1 MSIGR
6 DHMARWGNADFD
18 ALKKMVERVEKLGP
32 EMDQVFRE
40 VAEEVSA
47 VLLKKVRKRTPVGV
61 RPDDLPEDA
70 QQYWSGYTGGNLR
83 KAWTVE
89 PVKKIGSS
97 YFVTIINNA
106 EYASYVEYGH
116 RQRPGRFV
124 PALGKRLKVSF
135 VPGKYMLHL
144 SVKEVEKAV
153 PKALE
158 KAVNK
163 KLREVF
169 GND

>member
-1 MSIGR
+1 M
-6 DHMARWGNADFD
+6 DFGE
-18 ALKKMVERVEKLGP
+18 LEKLVRKAERLNS
-32 EMDQVFRE
+32 EMDQVFRD
-40 VAEEVSA
+40 VAAEVSA
-47 VLLKKVRKRTPVGV
+47 VLLRKVRKRTEPGK
-61 RPDDLPEDA
+61 PPKGLSEAA
-70 QQYWSGYTGGNLR
+70 QKYWSGYVGGNLR
-83 KAWTVE
+83 KSWTVE

-97 YFVTIINNA
+97 YFVTVINNA

-124 PALGKRLKVSF
+124 PALGRRLKVSF

-158 KAVNK
+158 KAVNE

-169 GND
+169 GGD